1 MYDASPWHMC
11 DQFCRVRLN
20 PHSLSSSPG
29 SSCGAASPGFIK
41 GPYAIQCWFWGHN
54 SPVCSSLECCTSS
67 TSHCYSRSS
76 RYLWPMLRQPCCT
89 ASLRKSACPG
99 PRLRCSASKQGECG
113 CPGSVLG
120 RRVSSGCA
128 EYECNQPP
136 WHPSVCPSGGGWG
149 SHGSKPCLLAESLA
163 LQWEAACC
171 CGCSG
176 CAGYSCR
183 SPAPSLIARTPVQR
197 PSMLERS

>member
-1 MYDASPWHMC
+1 MLHK
-11 DQFCRVRLN
+11 Q
-20 PHSLSSSPG
+20 HQSLSTLI
-29 SSCGAASPGFIK
+29 FT
-41 GPYAIQCWFWGHN
+41 GPLAIAQA
-54 SPVCSSLECCTSS
+54 T
-67 TSHCYSRSS
+67 
-76 RYLWPMLRQPCCT
+76 MLHSQPAQ
-89 ASLRKSACPG
+89 ASLAGAMASMF
-99 PRLRCSASKQGECG
+99 SKQGECG

-120 RRVSSGCA
+120 RRVSSGCV
-128 EYECNQPP
+128 EYERNQPP

-149 SHGSKPCLLAESLA
+149 SHGSKSCLLAGWLA

-176 CAGYSCR
+176 CDGYSCR